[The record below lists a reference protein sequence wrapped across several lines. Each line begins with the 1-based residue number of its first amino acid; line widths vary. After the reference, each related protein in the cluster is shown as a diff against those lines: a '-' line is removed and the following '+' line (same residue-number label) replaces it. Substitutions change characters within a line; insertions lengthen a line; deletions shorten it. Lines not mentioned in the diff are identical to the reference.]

1 MLPLTATQPNKNMS
15 LIIAKNK
22 VDFEALIGVETPEAT
37 DSFMPIP
44 HAMLVEMTR
53 EAITRAG
60 LTIVSEEHSLAR
72 NGQRYFGGFALS
84 GPDINGTD
92 RRVVLGLRNSHDKAF
107 AAAICIGNQ
116 MMVCENLCFSSDI
129 KLARRHTVNILTDL
143 PRVLADAVGR
153 VVSHWNDMG
162 KRIEAYKTVSLS
174 REKAADLLVSLVDAK
189 AFPAREIY
197 NAIQEFRKPSHEE
210 FNGETLWSLYNA
222 ITENLKGGDLS
233 KLPFRTMTVQS
244 IFDRISGH
252 RPVIEVQE
260 IVTTGCEDNA
270 EPNGTDLR
278 DDQPLGTIEDSD
290 DEMDTHYS
298 DDFNPLVVDGTR
310 EAIEAN

>member
-1 MLPLTATQPNKNMS
+1 VDKLRQKCILCVLPLTATQPNTKMG
-15 LIIAKNK
+15 LIIAKQL
-22 VDFEALIGVETPEAT
+22 VDFEKLLAVETPEAT

-53 EAITRAG
+53 EAIARAG

-72 NGQRYFGGFALS
+72 GGLRYFGGFALS

-92 RRVVLGLRNSHDKAF
+92 RRIVLGLRNSHDKAF

-162 KRIEAYKTVSLS
+162 KRIEAYKGLSLS
-174 REKAADLLVSLVDAK
+174 HEKAADLLVSLVDVK

-197 NAIQEFRKPSHEE
+197 NAMQEFRKPSHEE
-210 FNGETLWSLYNA
+210 FNGETMWSLYNA
-222 ITENLKGGDLS
+222 ITECLKGGDLS

-244 IFDRISGH
+244 IFDRLAGH

-260 IVTTGCEDNA
+260 IVTAGCEDNA

-278 DDQPLGTIEDSD
+278 DDDEDTN
-290 DEMDTHYS
+290 E
-298 DDFNPLVVDGTR
+298 DFNPLVVDGTQ

>member
-1 MLPLTATQPNKNMS
+1 MS

-22 VDFEALIGVETPEAT
+22 VEFEALIGVETPEAT

-60 LTIVSEEHSLAR
+60 LTIVAEEHSLAR

-84 GPDINGTD
+84 GADIDGSD

-116 MMVCENLCFSSDI
+116 MLVCENLCFASDI
-129 KLARRHTVNILTDL
+129 KLARRHTINILADL

-162 KRIEAYKTVSLS
+162 KRIEAYKALELPRQV
-174 REKAADLLVSLVDAK
+174 AADLLISLVDIK
-189 AFPAREIY
+189 AFPARDIY
-197 NAIQEFRKPSHEE
+197 NAMEEFRKPSHEE
-210 FNGETLWSLYNA
+210 FNGETMWSLYNA
-222 ITENLKGGDLS
+222 ITETLKGGDLS

-244 IFDRISGH
+244 VFDRLAGH

-260 IVTTGCEDNA
+260 IVTIGCEDKA
-270 EPNGTDLR
+270 EPNGSDLR
-278 DDQPLGTIEDSD
+278 DEIDDSD
-290 DEMDTHYS
+290 DEQDSNYPE
-298 DDFNPLVVDGTR
+298 DFTPLVVDGT
-310 EAIEAN
+310 NG